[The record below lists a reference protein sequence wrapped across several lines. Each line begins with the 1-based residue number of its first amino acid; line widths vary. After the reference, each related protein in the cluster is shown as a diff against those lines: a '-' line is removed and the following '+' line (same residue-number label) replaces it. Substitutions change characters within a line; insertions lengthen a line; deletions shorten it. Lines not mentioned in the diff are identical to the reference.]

1 MLEINESLTESI
13 KKVSTKLEED
23 SKQWYKVVINPS
35 LINYDY
41 RIAWTWNEMEK
52 RNKSNVEKDKL
63 RLAFW
68 IPTRAYGEHIEWTN
82 HYCNN
87 KPLELNEWW

>member
-1 MLEINESLTESI
+1 MLDIDETLTEAI

-23 SKQWYKVVINPS
+23 SKQWYKVLVHPS
-35 LINYDY
+35 LITYDY

-52 RNKSNVEKDKL
+52 RNKSNIEKDKL

-68 IPTRAYGEHIEWTN
+68 MPTRAYGEHIEWTN
-82 HYCNN
+82 HYCNS
-87 KPLELNEWW
+87 KPLEFNERW